1 MNLAHNTAILWH
13 GPGTVQVG
21 GDRSRHVL
29 LEDLHA
35 NDQLWLS
42 SQVRSARSPCPLQ
55 ASPEL
60 MAALERTHLLDEGD
74 RRPSLRV
81 AVIGAVPA
89 TVLAL
94 HALVDT
100 LALTMRIEAEQ
111 LVDQDWD
118 RVFGGT
124 FTGTARSRAIRRML
138 ADLVPLPNLHHQGDV
153 DVALISAD
161 RVIDPGIPFDLTVN
175 DTPHLIITRGEHSYE
190 IGPFVIPGITPCY
203 QCFEHAETQED
214 PFRLTHLREL
224 ARWPLGCLAMLT
236 HMAAALRVARLLR
249 DFASGALTTQLCAE
263 VATVDEDGTIS
274 VERVSP
280 AHECVCGIC
289 GIAS

>member
-60 MAALERTHLLDEGD
+60 MAALERAHLLDEGD
-74 RRPSLRV
+74 RRASLRV

-175 DTPHLIITRGEHSYE
+175 DLSLIHI
-190 IGPFVIPGITPCY
+190 
-203 QCFEHAETQED
+203 
-214 PFRLTHLREL
+214 
-224 ARWPLGCLAMLT
+224 
-236 HMAAALRVARLLR
+236 
-249 DFASGALTTQLCAE
+249 
-263 VATVDEDGTIS
+263 
-274 VERVSP
+274 
-280 AHECVCGIC
+280 
-289 GIAS
+289 